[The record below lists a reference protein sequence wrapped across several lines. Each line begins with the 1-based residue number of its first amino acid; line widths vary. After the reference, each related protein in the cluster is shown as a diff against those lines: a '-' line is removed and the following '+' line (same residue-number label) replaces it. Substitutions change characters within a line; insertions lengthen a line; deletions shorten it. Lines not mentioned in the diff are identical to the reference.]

1 VVLVTAGLVPGLAPL
16 GYTKIWK
23 AGPEAGAGAHWYAQP
38 RFHGPL
44 ATVNDVLV
52 HVPLESGVGPNN
64 TATEPDVDPGDVDV
78 AGVVVV
84 GAPPDAGAVVDDE
97 AADDVVVV
105 PDVVVVLWLEP
116 LGTGNV

>member
-16 GYTKIWK
+16 GYTKIWN

-44 ATVNDVLV
+44 ATVNIVLV

-64 TATEPDVDPGDVDV
+64 TATEPDVDPGV